1 MYSEVYDVV
10 LRWWRLPTGCLLPLG
25 DGRVYRLLFAGRP
38 GGNAGPDIRDAV
50 LQDVSSGGAFARR
63 GDWKDWKT
71 GDVEFHIRT
80 SDWVRHQHHL
90 DPRYNQVILHVVL
103 IYDDPLPTRLQN
115 GGSVPVCSLQDLGV
129 DASGTTGL
137 ALEEPMWPCQHVMA
151 ALDAEGRWRLF
162 KHAGLLRFEQKAHAF
177 VEQLRAIEP
186 CGSAHGYDACLI
198 PALAEGLGYGRDRVL
213 FRALGDCL
221 VKREQVA
228 TVGLELKRLEYT
240 RRLPEP
246 LMRCPAP
253 LDTVRLGA
261 LVRLVEAWSMA
272 GLWFAMRDIVLAV
285 EKDGTLTSK
294 TPTGEVSTHC
304 DTPTCR
310 DLPCGGL
317 SRGGLVELR
326 ALADLRALFCTH
338 GLSLARTDILLVNV
352 VFPFALAVAL
362 LEGNTDLAERAYAL
376 YSAHPGLPSNCVTRT
391 MCSQLGLSASPS
403 GSCQQQGLHYIYQ
416 QSCRMKHCA
425 GCIVGRRSQLLL

>member
-1 MYSEVYDVV
+1 MYSEVYDVA
-10 LRWWRLPTGCLLPLG
+10 LRWWRLPIGCLLPLG

-50 LQDVSSGGAFARR
+50 LQDVSSNEAFSRR
-63 GDWKDWKT
+63 EDWRLT

-90 DPRYNQVILHVVL
+90 DPRYNHVILHVVL
-103 IYDDPLPTRLQN
+103 VYDDPLPTRLQN
-115 GGSVPVCSLQDLGV
+115 GGFVPVCSLRDLGV
-129 DASGTTGL
+129 DASGASGP
-137 ALEEPMWPCQHVMA
+137 ALGEPVWPCQQVMA
-151 ALDAEGRWRLF
+151 ALDMEGRRRLF

-177 VEQLRAIEP
+177 VEQLRAT
-186 CGSAHGYDACLI
+186 GAGDSAYRYDAYLI
-198 PALAEGLGYGRDRVL
+198 PALAEGLGYGRDRAL
-213 FRALGDCL
+213 FRALGDRL
-221 VKREQVA
+221 VKRERA
-228 TVGLELKRLEYT
+228 ITVGIKWQRLDHTEA
-240 RRLPEP
+240 LPEP
-246 LMRCPAP
+246 LMRYPAP
-253 LDTVRLGA
+253 LDSVRLGA

-272 GLWFAMRDIVLAV
+272 GLWFALRDIMLAV
-285 EKDGTLTSK
+285 EEGSIRGKI
-294 TPTGEVSTHC
+294 PTREVST
-304 DTPTCR
+304 PERASICR

-317 SRGGLVELR
+317 AG
-326 ALADLRALFCTH
+326 LRALFCTH

-352 VFPFALAVAL
+352 VFPFALAIAL
-362 LEGNTDLAERAYAL
+362 LEGDAGLAERAYVL

-425 GCIVGRRSQLLL
+425 GCIVGRRNRLL

>member
-1 MYSEVYDVV
+1 MYSEVYDVA

-50 LQDVSSGGAFARR
+50 LQDVSSDEAFSRR
-63 GDWKDWKT
+63 EDWKT

-80 SDWVRHQHHL
+80 SDWIRHQHHL

-103 IYDDPLPTRLQN
+103 VYDDPLPTRLQN
-115 GGSVPVCSLQDLGV
+115 GGSVPVCSLRDLGV

-137 ALEEPMWPCQHVMA
+137 ALEEPVWPCQHVMA

-177 VEQLRAIEP
+177 VEQLRATGT
-186 CGSAHGYDACLI
+186 CGSAHRYDTCLI
-198 PALAEGLGYGRDRVL
+198 PALAEGLGYGRDRAL
-213 FRALGDCL
+213 FRALGDRL
-221 VKREQVA
+221 VRREQAA
-228 TVGLELKRLEYT
+228 TVGIELKRLDHMEA
-240 RRLPEP
+240 LPEP

-261 LVRLVEAWSMA
+261 LVRLVETWSMT
-272 GLWFAMRDIVLAV
+272 GLWFALRDIVLAV
-285 EKDGTLTSK
+285 EKDS
-294 TPTGEVSTHC
+294 
-304 DTPTCR
+304 
-310 DLPCGGL
+310 L
-317 SRGGLVELR
+317 SC
-326 ALADLRALFCTH
+326 LRALFCTH
-338 GLSLARTDILLVNV
+338 GLGLARTDILLVNV

-362 LEGNTDLAERAYAL
+362 LEGDAGLAERAYAL
-376 YSAHPGLPSNCVTRT
+376 YGAHPGLPSNCVTRT

-416 QSCRMKHCA
+416 QSCRMKHCT
-425 GCIVGRRSQLLL
+425 GCIVGRRNRL